1 MVKEVTITLNDP
13 SHLYDYSII
22 ELTVAKARIDYRLNR
37 YYKAKTL
44 LLRRSFD
51 KSVKENKES
60 VFFDNRDMPLSIVEQ
75 MLEHWEM
82 KYY

>member
-1 MVKEVTITLNDP
+1 M
-13 SHLYDYSII
+13 

-82 KYY
+82 KHC